1 MYSNEPSAIC
11 RVTNGG
17 TFPHS
22 NQPRG
27 ANKPAERYYTEERE
41 REGDYL
47 KWDFASPLIFNM
59 LSLSIN
65 RIYSA
70 QICNYS
76 N

>member
-1 MYSNEPSAIC
+1 M
-11 RVTNGG
+11 
-17 TFPHS
+17 
-22 NQPRG
+22 
-27 ANKPAERYYTEERE
+27 PAKRYYMKRERE

-47 KWDFASPLIFNM
+47 KWDFTSPLIFNM

-65 RIYSA
+65 IIYST